1 MRLIYVNMRHIYV
14 YMRFEYDNVMHHIR
28 VRMPPQ
34 LSDSG
39 DGKEIDTY

>member
-14 YMRFEYDNVMHHIR
+14 YMRFEYDNMHHIR
-28 VRMPPQ
+28 VRMPLQ